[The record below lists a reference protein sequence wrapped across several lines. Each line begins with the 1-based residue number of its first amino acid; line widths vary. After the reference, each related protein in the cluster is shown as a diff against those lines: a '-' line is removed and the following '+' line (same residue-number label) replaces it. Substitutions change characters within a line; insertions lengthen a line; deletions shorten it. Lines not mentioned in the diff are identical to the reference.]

1 MPTGRYHIIGTSQSR
16 GRILFLQTRRLPS
29 VGPLEPSLVSVSAMV
44 SVLKTLHQV
53 APQREHGFANE
64 LGFCTRKGV
73 LGKEQGQGRW
83 TRGSSGRLLPLFVSS
98 EKLSAFSGLPCI
110 PLMLASHLSLSITEG
125 LRECHS

>member
-1 MPTGRYHIIGTSQSR
+1 
-16 GRILFLQTRRLPS
+16 
-29 VGPLEPSLVSVSAMV
+29 MV

-73 LGKEQGQGRW
+73 LGKEQDQGRW

-98 EKLSAFSGLPCI
+98 EKLSAFSGLSSLWALMHPSKACPT
-110 PLMLASHLSLSITEG
+110 PLPGYNRGT
-125 LRECHS
+125 